1 MLQTTTFAPPA
12 EVLQPEKPSGAK
24 EASPALPTV
33 ETVDDSEATP
43 TASRAEEKAA
53 AGRESPVVGLTAVTK
68 TLVEGSPAEE
78 ERGSQPDSGSAAAF
92 ALPVSD
98 LSSDS
103 KADALVQKGAQD
115 VQDGGEESPAR
126 VTPRSVLPLVTGGES
141 SPVGLG
147 KAAIT
152 EAEMEGVSENPLLA
166 GVSGEAD
173 SVAQKVDLEEGAKMG
188 GSFLAQ
194 GKGDSSSSLSQETKV
209 GGLKGMFEETK
220 VGGLRSGDKEADVGG
235 LKSAVKEINDG
246 PLESGVKESKVGALA
261 LRDDS
266 PDAGGAKMEKPSA
279 VPIEVRTNPKEGT
292 VSPEPTERSADV
304 HTTGGVQTEVSPR
317 VIEESSPASSVEAPV
332 HVAAPQPVP
341 ANSPIVEN
349 VSPVHAEK
357 KAGRLAKLGTKG
369 KNGGSGGVT
378 VGSSAPPKKKS
389 WLRGVFSWGSKAASD
404 PSSDAKPRTPMEKP
418 SESPAEPAGEPSGF
432 ADRVSV
438 NPPGVSVNP
447 PEVLS
452 VKIETSPNQTPDQAP
467 KPLSTVNRSRV
478 SPPEVK
484 SQTGPNQPSDPAIN
498 TPDMGPPSVEP
509 GVSAVPTGSLPKAE
523 TLKPLAEPDQGVSAP
538 MGRALEEQ
546 SQEQTPPTPPVALV
560 GASVPVPIAQEEEL
574 ELATSSK
581 PAASQSPA
589 VSAGNVET
597 ESTEISRS
605 TITSGE
611 GDSADSV
618 PFFGG
623 VGSLAVPPPRGRK
636 GSVEQA
642 FDDPLSSA
650 RDESTATSR
659 RDAPGFGVS
668 NAEKGP
674 RSPNS
679 ARTVMAAPIPPLS
692 LEVPV
697 APEEELSPKPQ
708 GN

>member
-1 MLQTTTFAPPA
+1 VLQTATFTPPA
-12 EVLQPEKPSGAK
+12 KVLQPEKPSGAT
-24 EASPALPTV
+24 EASPALQTV
-33 ETVDDSEATP
+33 ETMDNLDATP

-53 AGRESPVVGLTAVTK
+53 AGQESPIVGVTAVTEP
-68 TLVEGSPAEE
+68 LVEGSSVEE
-78 ERGSQPDSGSAAAF
+78 EKGSQPDSGSAVAF

-98 LSSDS
+98 LPSEP

-115 VQDGGEESPAR
+115 VQDGGEESPVR
-126 VTPRSVLPLVTGGES
+126 VAPPSVLPLVTGGES
-141 SPVGLG
+141 FPVGLG
-147 KAAIT
+147 KTAIT
-152 EAEMEGVSENPLLA
+152 EVETEGVKSPPLV

-173 SVAQKVDLEEGAKMG
+173 SVPQKVDVGEGKELE
-188 GSFLAQ
+188 GSFLAL
-194 GKGDSSSSLSQETKV
+194 GKGGGSSSLSQGTKV
-209 GGLKGMFEETK
+209 GGLDSGSKETK
-220 VGGLRSGDKEADVGG
+220 VGGLRSEAEEADMGG
-235 LKSAVKEINDG
+235 PESAVKEINDG
-246 PLESGVKESKVGALA
+246 QLESGGKESKVEALA

-266 PDAGGAKMEKPSA
+266 PDAGGAKMGKPSA
-279 VPIEVRTNPKEGT
+279 APSEVRTNPKEGI
-292 VSPEPTERSADV
+292 VSPEPTERSAD
-304 HTTGGVQTEVSPR
+304 TTGGVQTEVSPR

-332 HVAAPQPVP
+332 HVATPQPVA
-341 ANSPIVEN
+341 ANTVEN
-349 VSPVHAEK
+349 PSPVLAEK
-357 KAGRLAKLGTKG
+357 KVGKLAKLGTKG
-369 KNGGSGGVT
+369 KNGGSGGPA
-378 VGSSAPPKKKS
+378 VGSPAPPKKKS
-389 WLRGVFSWGSKAASD
+389 WLRGVFSWGSKATSE
-404 PSSDAKPRTPMEKP
+404 PPSDAKPRTPMEKP

-432 ADRVSV
+432 LDR
-438 NPPGVSVNP
+438 VSVNP

-452 VKIETSPNQTPDQAP
+452 VKTETSPNQMLDQASQ
-467 KPLSTVNRSRV
+467 PLSTVNRSRV
-478 SPPEVK
+478 APPEVK
-484 SQTGPNQPSDPAIN
+484 SQTGPNQLCDRAVNP
-498 TPDMGPPSVEP
+498 PDTAPPSVEP
-509 GVSAVPTGSLPKAE
+509 GVSAVPTELLPKAE
-523 TLKPLAEPDQGVSAP
+523 TLKALAEPDQGVSAP

-668 NAEKGP
+668 DAEKGP

-697 APEEELSPKPQ
+697 APEEDLSPKPQ